1 MLNKEFGMG
10 DIVQMK
16 KPHPCKKSL
25 YFKVVRMG
33 ADIKIKCEGCGAV
46 IMLPRHDFQ
55 RKLKKVIERNEEI
68 N

>member
-1 MLNKEFGMG
+1 MDPKDFGMG

-16 KPHPCKKSL
+16 KAHPCKKSP

-46 IMLPRHDFQ
+46 IMLPRHEFT
-55 RKLKKVIERNEEI
+55 RKLKKVIERNEET